1 MAAGG
6 TLPDPREPVTVEGD
20 PDEVV
25 HTLVTEEVGEPD
37 PDAIEPVLDE

>member
-1 MAAGG
+1 MAGQA
-6 TLPDPREPVTVEGD
+6 LPDPREPVNVEGD
-20 PDEVV
+20 PEEVV

>member
-1 MAAGG
+1 MVGG
-6 TLPDPREPVTVEGD
+6 TVPDPREPVNIEAD
-20 PDEVV
+20 PDDVV

>member
-1 MAAGG
+1 VVGG
-6 TLPDPREPVTVEGD
+6 AVPDPREPVNLEAD

-25 HTLVTEEVGEPD
+25 HALVAEEVGEPD

>member
-1 MAAGG
+1 MAGG
-6 TLPDPREPVTVEGD
+6 AVPDPREPVAVEGD

-25 HTLVTEEVGEPD
+25 PTLVAEEVGEPD

>member
-1 MAAGG
+1 MAGG
-6 TLPDPREPVTVEGD
+6 AVPDPHAPVTIEGD

-25 HTLVTEEVGEPD
+25 HTLVTEAVEEPD